1 VSEPSDI
8 SRLLNDWRNG
18 DKSSLDTLLP
28 LVYDHLKRV
37 AHRRLLEERPDHTLN
52 TTGLVHEAYLRLAEL
67 NQIQWQDR
75 GHFYAFA
82 SRIMRRVLIDYANRR
97 KALKRTGSGTP
108 VEFDE
113 AVHAMP
119 EPYAEALTELD
130 EALHELEDVSK
141 RQVRIIEFRYFGGLT
156 VNETADVMG
165 LGARTIAREMRFAR
179 AWLAQKFGP
188 RDRPPSPGRS
198 SQAGN
203 LDLDPILF

>member
-1 VSEPSDI
+1 MSEPSDI
-8 SRLLNDWRNG
+8 SRLLHDWRNG
-18 DKSSLDTLLP
+18 DKSSLDSLLP

-82 SRIMRRVLIDYANRR
+82 SRIMRRVLVDYANRR
-97 KALKRTGSGTP
+97 KALKRSGSGSS

-119 EPYAEALTELD
+119 ESYAEALTELND
-130 EALHELEDVSK
+130 ALHQLEDVST

-156 VNETADVMG
+156 VRETADVMG

-179 AWLAQKFGP
+179 AWLAK
-188 RDRPPSPGRS
+188 RISSKDRAPSPGATLQS
-198 SQAGN
+198 GTP
-203 LDLDPILF
+203 DPDPMLF